1 MKTKTIE
8 QVISELD
15 YMSVEQWR
23 TETGEYAIYK
33 NGYYSNF
40 SKDKAKLECIVA
52 EHNENLRNKIRAMK
66 VI

>member
-8 QVISELD
+8 QVIHDLD

-23 TETGEYAIYK
+23 EETGEYAIYK

-40 SKDKAKLECIVA
+40 SKDKAKLETIA
-52 EHNENLRNKIRAMK
+52 AIHNEKLRDKIRQMK

>member
-23 TETGEYAIYK
+23 TETGEYAIYQK
-33 NGYYSNF
+33 GYYKNF
-40 SKDKAKLECIVA
+40 SKDKAKLETIA
-52 EHNENLRNKIRAMK
+52 AMHNEKLRDKIRAMK
-66 VI
+66 VM